1 MALFGKDL
9 GIHLGTVNT
18 VICEGDEVLLY
29 EPTVVAIDSEELKI
43 VEVGVAARE
52 MDGRTP
58 DIIEV
63 MRPLHEGVIA
73 DFEVTQR
80 MLGYFIEK
88 VCGPARLFKPRVMIT
103 VPEGATSVERRA
115 VHEAAL
121 QAGSRQVFLIQEPLA
136 AAIGIGLPIATPSG
150 NMVVGLGGGSTQAA
164 VLAMS
169 GLVTANTVRSGGTRL
184 DEAIAT
190 YVRKKYG
197 LVIGGRTAEE
207 ATIRIGAATAQDDNR
222 TMEIQGQ
229 DQVTGLPRPITL
241 TTEEV
246 VEAIQETL
254 QLQIAAARSVL
265 ERTPPELASDI
276 IDRGMVVA
284 GGGSLLRGIDKW
296 LTRETGVPAYLAE
309 EPVACIAKGA
319 ARGLTMLER
328 LRRHLPQV

>member
-18 VICEGDEVLLY
+18 VIVEGDEVVLH
-29 EPTVVAIDSEELKI
+29 EPTVVAIDTDELKI
-43 VEVGVAARE
+43 VEVGQAARE

-58 DIIEV
+58 EMIEV
-63 MRPLHEGVIA
+63 MRPLREGVIA

-103 VPEGATSVERRA
+103 VPNGATSVESRA

-121 QAGSRQVFLIQEPLA
+121 QAGCREVHLVQEPLA

-150 NMVVGLGGGSTQAA
+150 NMVVCLGGGASQAG

-169 GLVTANTVRSGGTRL
+169 GIVTAHTVRSGGTKL
-184 DEAIAT
+184 DEAIGS

-197 LVIGGRTAEE
+197 LVIGARTAEE
-207 ATIRIGAATAQDDNR
+207 AKIRIGAAIEQDENR

-241 TTEEV
+241 TTDEI

-254 QLQIAAARSVL
+254 QLQLGAARSVL

-319 ARGLTMLER
+319 ARGLTMLDR

>member
-18 VICEGDEVLLY
+18 VIVEGDEVVLH

-43 VEVGVAARE
+43 VEVGQAARE
-52 MDGRTP
+52 MEGRTP
-58 DIIEV
+58 EIIEV

-121 QAGSRQVFLIQEPLA
+121 QAGSRQVYLVQEPLA

-150 NMVVGLGGGSTQAA
+150 NMVVGLGGGATQAA

-169 GLVTANTVRSGGTRL
+169 GIVTAHTVRSGGGKL
-184 DEAIAT
+184 DEAIAS

-197 LVIGGRTAEE
+197 LVIGARTAEE
-207 ATIRIGAATAQDDNR
+207 TKIRIGAATEQDESR
-222 TMEIQGQ
+222 TMELQGQ

-241 TTEEV
+241 TTDEV

-254 QLQIAAARSVL
+254 QLQIVAARSVL

-319 ARGLTMLER
+319 ARALTMLER